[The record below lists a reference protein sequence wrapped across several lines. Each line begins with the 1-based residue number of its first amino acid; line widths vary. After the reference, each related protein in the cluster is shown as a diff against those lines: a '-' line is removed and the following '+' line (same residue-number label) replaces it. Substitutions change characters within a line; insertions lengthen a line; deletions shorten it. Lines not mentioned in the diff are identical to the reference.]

1 MKFKIAYNENN
12 PMKTTRITQQR
23 TRRRNRS
30 LPMFRLLPTRRFFYL
45 HDLFYL
51 HHIPF
56 IAEARQS
63 VCPSVHIYDER
74 LVGGS
79 DSQLKE
85 HQTERIDIGLLVVE
99 TVQCF
104 PPTFPCSRFNC
115 TPRVK
120 VYVLDR
126 EKVEIP
132 AIDIGVVNDVAPC
145 FSYEF

>member
-1 MKFKIAYNENN
+1 MVIKCIMKFKIAYNENN

-63 VCPSVHIYDER
+63 VCPSVRPYIRRVVSRRIRQSVER
-74 LVGGS
+74 TSDRKDRYRSFGGGNGAMFS
-79 DSQLKE
+79 PNIPLQQVQLYPE
-85 HQTERIDIGLLVVE
+85 SE
-99 TVQCF
+99 
-104 PPTFPCSRFNC
+104 
-115 TPRVK
+115 
-120 VYVLDR
+120 
-126 EKVEIP
+126 
-132 AIDIGVVNDVAPC
+132 GVC
-145 FSYEF
+145 LG